1 MGVPGLIS
9 WVHCRVACHSGLDG
23 KLWNLI
29 SNNGKV
35 ISVADLDDI
44 LVFVKV
50 AQFESITRAARSLGM
65 PISTVSR
72 RLSVLESALNVSL
85 LRRTTRR
92 VMLTAQGREYFSQCQ
107 EPLNLLQEAEQV
119 LTQAQKRPEGLLRI
133 TVPVILSQEPF
144 LNFISAFMKGQT
156 GIRVELVV
164 TNLLLDL
171 IAENI
176 DVALRVGELQDS
188 SVVARRLGTIVYCL
202 VAAPEYLKART
213 LPAEPADL
221 KAHDCV
227 VFNAK
232 NNERDW
238 DLVSGRRRVRIR
250 VSGPAATRDIN
261 SARAFV
267 HRGHG
272 IGLAPSTYCDEAI
285 AKGKLLRVLPKW
297 TSSPIPVFALYSS
310 RKFLPLR
317 LSVFLDALAAW
328 KSPLWIKA

>member
-1 MGVPGLIS
+1 M
-9 WVHCRVACHSGLDG
+9 
-23 KLWNLI
+23 
-29 SNNGKV
+29 
-35 ISVADLDDI
+35 ADLDDI

-72 RLSVLESALNVSL
+72 RLSLLESALGVSL

-119 LTQAQKRPEGLLRI
+119 LTQAHKRPEGLLRI